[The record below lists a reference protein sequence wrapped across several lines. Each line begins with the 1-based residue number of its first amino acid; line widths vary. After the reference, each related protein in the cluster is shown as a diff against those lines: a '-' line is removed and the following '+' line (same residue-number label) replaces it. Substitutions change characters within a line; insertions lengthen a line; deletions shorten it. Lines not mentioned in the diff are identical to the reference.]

1 MIPEPAGG
9 LATGS
14 ELGSFVI
21 RRALGVGGMG
31 EVYEAEDT
39 RLRRRVA
46 LKVIRGDVASDPARR
61 ARLQREATTVAML
74 NHPHVVTVH
83 SLEEHAGVL
92 FITMELI
99 DGQTLENA
107 TPAGGFPLKRL
118 LPLAIQLADALSAA
132 HALGLVHR
140 DLKPANIMLTRDGA
154 VKGLDFGI
162 SRLSVIQDATAAT
175 SEALTQEGILLGTAP
190 YIAPEQIDGHPADP
204 RSDIF
209 SLGVVLFEMAT
220 GRRPFEGRTPLAT
233 LTSILNDTP
242 PLVSAANPRLPDE
255 LGRIIN
261 RCLVKDPARRMQSAI
276 DLRGQLEDLER
287 ALETGTLTTRAA
299 PASVTRV
306 PRGRLATAG
315 LALVAVTAALT
326 SLIDRRAARE
336 TSPGAPVMR
345 LTSDRG
351 LTTDPSISP
360 DGRLVVYASDRAG
373 GENLDLWVQQID
385 GGAPLRLSSDPAD
398 EYDASFSPDGTQLV
412 FRSDRAGGGVY
423 VMPALGGEARL
434 IAKDGRQPRFS
445 PDGSRIAYVIGTG
458 SSQSGI
464 AQGTLFVVASS
475 GGVAEKLVSEDVGAA
490 SPVWAPDGGFIL
502 FAVGKYRID
511 AWGLVDS
518 AGGQHRVLSL
528 APLLQAGLA
537 DSTPREWLPGN
548 RILFEAKS
556 GDSAH
561 LFEVGLAPPSWLRR
575 AWRLDTSARR
585 LTFGTAQDERLS
597 VASVPL
603 PGGSRRL
610 AFASVSRTENIW
622 SVALDTARPVL
633 PGTLTQLTYGSGSHI
648 FPSVSVDGTKLAF
661 ISHAAYNDEVSLLD
675 LTTGK
680 RSVLSSTRSA
690 KFKANIR
697 PDGSEVFYGDSG
709 TRSVYAVP
717 TSGGPPEPICGGCD
731 AWVWDWSSDRRH
743 LLLFGPARPWV
754 AVTILDVRA
763 KTSRVFL
770 ERRNEDIY
778 DVTLSPDGRWV
789 AFKIEAA
796 RRSHT
801 YVAPFRE
808 NESPRED
815 TWIRI
820 TDGSSLDTHLRWSPD
835 GAWIYA
841 LSDRD
846 GFRCIWGYPLD
857 PQTKRPAGAPV
868 AVFHAHRARLSL
880 GNANIV
886 SQYLSVARDRIVFN
900 QGEIT
905 GNIWMTQVRDEN

>member
-1 MIPEPAGG
+1 MRPKN
-9 LATGS
+9 
-14 ELGSFVI
+14 
-21 RRALGVGGMG
+21 
-31 EVYEAEDT
+31 T

-46 LKVIRGDVASDPARR
+46 VKVIRSDVASDPVRR
-61 ARLQREATTVAML
+61 ARLQREATTAAML

-99 DGQTLENA
+99 DGQTLANA
-107 TPAGGFPLKRL
+107 APPGGFPLKRL

-154 VKGLDFGI
+154 VKVLDFGV
-162 SRLSVIQDATAAT
+162 SRLSVTHDAAAVT
-175 SEALTQEGILLGTAP
+175 GEALTQEGLLLGTAP

-204 RSDIF
+204 RSDLF

-242 PLVSAANPRLPDE
+242 PLASAVNPRVPDE
-255 LGRIIN
+255 LARIIN
-261 RCLVKDPARRMQSAI
+261 RCLLKDPARRMQSAI
-276 DLRGQLEDLER
+276 DLRGQLEDLAR
-287 ALETGTLTTRAA
+287 ALETGTFTAQPVPSSGFPSRMSRLAGDI
-299 PASVTRV
+299 RV
-306 PRGRLATAG
+306 PRGRLLMAG
-315 LALVAVTAALT
+315 LTLVAVTAAFT
-326 SLIDRRAARE
+326 SLIDRTTARE
-336 TSPGAPVMR
+336 TLPGAPVMR

-360 DGRLVVYASDRAG
+360 DGKLVVYASDRAG

-385 GGAPLRLSSDPAD
+385 GGAPLRLTSDPAD
-398 EYDASFSPDGTQLV
+398 EYDPSFSPDGTQIV
-412 FRSDRAGGGVY
+412 FRSDRGGGGVY
-423 VMPALGGEARL
+423 VMPALGGEPRL

-445 PDGSRIAYVIGTG
+445 PDGSRIAFVIGTG

-464 AQGTLFVVASS
+464 AQGTLFVANSS
-475 GGVAEKLVSEDVGAA
+475 GGSAQKLVSEDVGAA
-490 SPVWAPDGGFIL
+490 SPVWAPDGSGFIL
-502 FAVGKYRID
+502 FAAGKYRID

-518 AGGQHRVLSL
+518 AGGEHKVLAL
-528 APLLQAGLA
+528 APLQQAGLA
-537 DSTPREWLPGN
+537 DLTPRAWLPGN

-561 LFEVGLAPPSWLRR
+561 LFEVGLAPPSWINR
-575 AWRLDTSARR
+575 AWRLDATARP
-585 LTFGTAQDERLS
+585 LTFGTAQDERPS

-603 PGGSRRL
+603 PDGGRRV
-610 AFASVSRTENIW
+610 AFASVSHTENIW
-622 SVALDTARPVL
+622 SVALDTARP
-633 PGTLTQLTYGSGSHI
+633 GSSGALTQLTYGSGSHI
-648 FPSVSVDGTKLAF
+648 FPSVSADGTKLAF

-675 LTTGK
+675 ITTGK
-680 RSVLSSTRSA
+680 RSVLSTTRSA
-690 KFKANIR
+690 KFKTNIR
-697 PDGSEVFYGDSG
+697 PDGSEVFYGDSA

-717 TSGGPPEPICGGCD
+717 ASGGPPEPLCGGCD
-731 AWVWDWSSDRRH
+731 VWVWDWSPDRRH

-754 AVTILDVRA
+754 AATILDVQA

-770 ERRNEDIY
+770 ERRNEDVY

-789 AFKIEAA
+789 LFKTEAA
-796 RRSHT
+796 RRSHA

-815 TWIRI
+815 TWIPV
-820 TDGSSLDTHLRWSPD
+820 TDGSALDTNVRWSPD

-841 LSDRD
+841 VSDRD
-846 GFRCIWGYPLD
+846 GFRCIWAYPLD
-857 PQTKRPAGAPV
+857 PQTKRAAGPPV
-868 AVFHAHRARLSL
+868 AVFHAHRARLSI

-886 SQYLSVARDRIVFN
+886 SQYLSVARNGIVFN

-905 GNIWMTQVRDEN
+905 GNIWMTQVRDDE